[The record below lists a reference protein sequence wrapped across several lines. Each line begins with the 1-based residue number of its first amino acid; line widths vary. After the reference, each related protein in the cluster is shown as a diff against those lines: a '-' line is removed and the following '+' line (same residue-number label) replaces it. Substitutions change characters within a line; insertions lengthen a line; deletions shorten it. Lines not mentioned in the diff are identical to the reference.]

1 MRGLLGADAAS
12 PRTACGRGAH
22 RREIRLSCVQL
33 RKALGLG
40 QEPGLRPPI
49 GVVRTPLVMK
59 RNARTLAMADQYL
72 SEELRDFIL
81 ERIDSVAQI
90 EALLLIRSDP
100 RSQWSATRLAERLYI
115 SKSEAAEALSRL
127 CASELLS
134 CTDEIYRLEGVPDQN
149 RMLIE
154 QLVEVYSHH
163 LIAVTNL
170 VHSKP
175 RGTGS
180 FADAFKFRKGS

>member
-1 MRGLLGADAAS
+1 
-12 PRTACGRGAH
+12 
-22 RREIRLSCVQL
+22 
-33 RKALGLG
+33 
-40 QEPGLRPPI
+40 
-49 GVVRTPLVMK
+49 MK
-59 RNARTLAMADQYL
+59 RSARTLAMADQYV
-72 SEELRDFIL
+72 SEELRDFIF

-100 RSQWSATRLAERLYI
+100 RSEWSATRLAERLYI
-115 SKSEAAEALSRL
+115 SKSDAAEALSRL
-127 CASELLS
+127 CTSELLS
-134 CTDEIYRLEGVPDQN
+134 CVDEIYRLEGVPDQN

-170 VHSKP
+170 VHSKA
-175 RGTGS
+175 RRIGS